1 MRIGIISD
9 THNQIARTTRAVSRL
24 IVGGAEAV
32 VHCGDLTRPDVVDE
46 FIGVRTYFVFGNND
60 FDEPGLR
67 RAMAAIGGVCLGR
80 GGELELGG
88 KRIAVTHG
96 DSDRQVRQLASKAP
110 DYLLFGH
117 SHEVAD
123 YREGPTR
130 WLNPGALHRAS
141 EWTVGLL
148 DLAND
153 AYTVLTIEDVY

>member
-1 MRIGIISD
+1 
-9 THNQIARTTRAVSRL
+9 L
-24 IVGGAEAV
+24 
-32 VHCGDLTRPDVVDE
+32 
-46 FIGVRTYFVFGNND
+46 
-60 FDEPGLR
+60 
-67 RAMAAIGGVCLGR
+67 
-80 GGELELGG
+80 
-88 KRIAVTHG
+88 
-96 DSDRQVRQLASKAP
+96 KAP

-130 WLNPGALHRAS
+130 WINPGALHRAA